1 MRHRP
6 RQRTTLITLITLGPR
21 WLLGLCITLAAAAC
35 ALGLLGQ
42 GSSDAVA
49 RWDALIAGERMKL
62 QAPVLDPRIV
72 IVDIDGRALTEFGR
86 FPWGR
91 NVQAQLISQLTRH
104 YQAGAVG
111 YDISFPE
118 PDTSSGYGVLEQLAQ
133 GALQDVPAL
142 RQRLDALR
150 PALDYDGLF
159 AAALQGQPVILG
171 FNLSADQVKGALPPP
186 LFTEADLNGRELLAW
201 SNEGYEA
208 NVPVLQ
214 RAAAGAGSFSVV
226 TDPDGIVR
234 TAGLIQQVG
243 DAYYPSLALATA
255 GVYLQARAIKPYLD
269 RSVDA
274 MSANAQQAGGYDYLS
289 LFLPHGQRLI
299 PVGEA
304 MTTTIEFRGR
314 GGPRGGAFR
323 YVSAAD
329 VLTGRAPAAWLK
341 GAIVLIGT
349 TAPGLVDLR
358 ATPVNPEYPGVEIHA
373 NIVKSILDQQFKARP
388 DWAAAAE
395 AAAILVLGVALLV
408 ALAALAPLSGL
419 ALAAAALAATV
430 GVNVYLYRQQ
440 DLLFNLALPLLVIAS
455 LFVVNLVWG
464 YFFEVRKGRALVSR
478 FGEYVAPELV
488 AEMAANPGNYS
499 MDGESRELTV
509 MFVDVRGFT
518 GISEGLAPRELR
530 EYINRYLTAMSEDIR
545 DSHRGTL
552 DKYIGD
558 AVMAFWGAPVA
569 FDDHARRAVATAL
582 LMQDS
587 ARRLSA
593 DFVARGWPALHIG
606 IGVNTGIMHVGD
618 MGSAIRRAYT
628 VMGDAVNLAARLEG
642 LTRIYGAAIAVGP
655 ATRAAAPQFAYRELD
670 RVRVKGKQEAVTIYE
685 PLGLAA
691 DLAADAAATDA
702 LARWHAA
709 LAAVRAQQWDA
720 AAALLERLQADDP
733 ACGLYALY
741 RDRIA
746 GYRTRSP
753 GAGWDGVTSFDVK

>member
-1 MRHRP
+1 MRWRP
-6 RQRTTLITLITLGPR
+6 HTLMTLAPR
-21 WLLGLCITLAAAAC
+21 WLLGLLITLAGVAC
-35 ALGLLGQ
+35 TLGLFGARVN
-42 GSSDAVA
+42 DAVA
-49 RWDALIAGERMKL
+49 RLDSLVAGERMKL

-72 IVDIDGRALTEFGR
+72 IVDIDGKSLTEFGR
-86 FPWGR
+86 FPWSR
-91 NVQAQLISQLTRH
+91 NVQAQLVTQLTRH
-104 YQAGAVG
+104 YRARAVG

-118 PDTSSGYGVLEQLAQ
+118 PDTSSGYIVLERLAL
-133 GALQDVPAL
+133 GELKDVPAL

-150 PALDYDGLF
+150 AGMDYDGLF

-186 LFTEADLNGRELLAW
+186 LFTEDDLNGRELLAW
-201 SNEGYEA
+201 SNDGYEA
-208 NVPVLQ
+208 NVPLLQ

-255 GVYLQARAIKPYLD
+255 GVYLQARAVKPYLD
-269 RSVDA
+269 RPVDQL
-274 MSANAQQAGGYDYLS
+274 SDRAQQAGGVDYLS
-289 LFLPHGQRLI
+289 LFLPQGQRLI

-304 MTTTIEFRGR
+304 MTTTIAFRGR

-329 VLTGRAPAAWLK
+329 VLTGRAPAAWLQ
-341 GAIVLIGT
+341 GAIVLVGT

-373 NIVKSILDQQFKARP
+373 NLIKSILDNEFKARP
-388 DWAAAAE
+388 DWALAAE
-395 AAAILVLGVALLV
+395 AAALLLV
-408 ALAALAPLSGL
+408 GLALTAALAALAPLP
-419 ALAAAALAATV
+419 ATVLAAATLAGAA
-430 GVNVYLYRQQ
+430 GLNVYLYRVQ
-440 DLLFNLALPLLVIAS
+440 NLSFHLAVLLLVVAG
-455 LFVVNLVWG
+455 LYVANLLWG

-488 AEMAANPGNYS
+488 AEMAANPGKYD
-499 MDGESRELTV
+499 MEGESRELSV
-509 MFVDVRGFT
+509 LFVDVRGFT
-518 GISEGLAPRELR
+518 TISEQLTPRVLR
-530 EYINRYLTAMSEDIR
+530 EYINLYLTAMSEDIR

-582 LMQDS
+582 LMQES
-587 ARRLSA
+587 RRRLSA

-606 IGVNTGIMHVGD
+606 IGINTGVMHVGD
-618 MGSAIRRAYT
+618 MGSSIRRAYT

-642 LTRIYGAAIAVGP
+642 LTRIYGVDIAVGP

-685 PLGLAA
+685 PLAPSSEL
-691 DLAADAAATDA
+691 DDDARAA
-702 LARWHAA
+702 LARWDAV
-709 LAAVRAQQWDA
+709 LVAVRSRQWDA
-720 AAALLERLQADDP
+720 ADAGLDRLQARDP

-741 RDRIA
+741 RARVA
-746 GYRTRSP
+746 GWRSAPP
-753 GAGWDGVTSFDVK
+753 GADWDGVTIFDIK